1 MWILQLSFPWLHFNS
16 LYTTQFFNRLRV
28 KSTVDFI
35 KTKLETSVME
45 FYQERF
51 SSPQRVES
59 IDSGTAFIW
68 NTIEPILWKL
78 DKRVSFKVHASVG
91 RGLRTECVKC

>member
-1 MWILQLSFPWLHFNS
+1 M
-16 LYTTQFFNRLRV
+16 
-28 KSTVDFI
+28 DFI

-59 IDSGTAFIW
+59 IDSGTAFILEHYR
-68 NTIEPILWKL
+68 THPLKAGQE
-78 DKRVSFKVHASVG
+78 SF
-91 RGLRTECVKC
+91 L